1 MTFVPFSFSI
11 PKNKKQGSLC
21 PSEKVLV
28 AKIDL
33 HENEWV
39 YCNKPH
45 IYIYIYILDC
55 YYLLVMWVAD
65 MPYPHDVT

>member
-1 MTFVPFSFSI
+1 MTFVPFSFSF

-28 AKIDL
+28 VKIDL

-45 IYIYIYILDC
+45 IYIYIR
-55 YYLLVMWVAD
+55 LLLSLSYVSRGHALSA
-65 MPYPHDVT
+65 